1 MPENCG
7 FNHEFKHSV
16 GKLWRCAQCEKV
28 IYREEKENVEP
39 NLRDVPKTSGEV
51 LPLGSKVAKRQRQ
64 KSENLSR
71 K

>member
-1 MPENCG
+1 MSENCQ
-7 FNHEFKHSV
+7 NKHEFRRVV
-16 GKLWRCAQCEKV
+16 GNLWRCAHCENV
-28 IYREEKENVEP
+28 IYREVKENVEP